1 MVVARSQ
8 KVGTTVT
15 PSYLV
20 ATNLNICGI
29 QNLTLT
35 CFPFFIN
42 VVAKPTNLDW
52 GEIRLPNGDFV
63 TELIFVGL

>member
-1 MVVARSQ
+1 MWWLLAYRSRDGGDTYFVV
-8 KVGTTVT
+8 
-15 PSYLV
+15 
-20 ATNLNICGI
+20 TNLNICGI

-42 VVAKPTNLDW
+42 VAAKPTNLDW
-52 GEIRLPNGDFV
+52 GEIRLPNSDFV